1 MGKNVPALIV
11 FPFIYRKTHETETYI
26 LIEAAHYNLTHETE
40 TYILIEAAH
49 YNLLNQLGIVSIVLC
64 GFYPS
69 GEHEKKADQK
79 ILTIFL
85 FMN

>member
-1 MGKNVPALIV
+1 MAHSRKNFWHEYIGKNVPELIV
-11 FPFIYRKTHETETYI
+11 FPFIYRK
-26 LIEAAHYNLTHETE
+26 THETE